1 MTTTRA
7 APQAPPSEQGP
18 RRSRSV
24 LRGLGELLI
33 TLGLVVLLFVFY
45 EIQVTSW
52 FSARKQEAAADELR
66 RRWEGSSG
74 GEQRQRVDPIPGS
87 GFARLH
93 VPELGPDF
101 PFTVLE
107 GTDRESLAAGPG
119 HYAGTAL
126 PGQRGNFAV
135 AGHRSGRMAP
145 FGELDD
151 LSSCD
156 ALVVETGS
164 EWFVYRVLPMSGEAA
179 GWNRDE
185 QDPDCSGVAPIG
197 GPYQG
202 VHGRTVV
209 APARREVI
217 NPVPGRAPG
226 TVPEEWRSRLIT
238 LTTCHPKYSAE
249 RRMIVHGVLT
259 KRYPKVA
266 DRPELRPPELEEG

>member
-1 MTTTRA
+1 MTIPRA
-7 APQAPPSEQGP
+7 APQAPPPDP
-18 RRSRSV
+18 RPNRSRSV

-52 FSARKQEAAADELR
+52 FSARKQEAATDELR
-66 RRWEGSSG
+66 QRWDRPSG
-74 GEQRQRVDPIPGS
+74 GEQRLEPMPGN
-87 GFARLH
+87 GFARLY
-93 VPELGPDF
+93 VPELGPEF

-119 HYAGTAL
+119 HYADTAL

-145 FGELDD
+145 FAELDE
-151 LSSCD
+151 LRSCA
-156 ALVVETGS
+156 ALVVETRA
-164 EWFVYRVLPMSGEAA
+164 EWFVYRVLPMRGEAA
-179 GWNRDE
+179 GWNSSERG
-185 QDPDCSGVAPIG
+185 PKCSGVAPIG

-202 VHGRTVV
+202 VRGRTVV
-209 APARREVI
+209 EPARREVI

-238 LTTCHPKYSAE
+238 LTTCHPEYSADE
-249 RRMIVHGVLT
+249 RMIVHGVLT
-259 KRYPKVA
+259 KRYPKVG
-266 DRPELRPPELEEG
+266 DRPELRPPELAEG